1 MLPFTREQFFTV
13 FLEYNDAVWPASI
26 LAYGLGL
33 IALITMLWPKP
44 FWSRVTAFILAMM
57 WAWTGVAYHGIFF
70 SPINGAAYLF
80 GAIFVTQAFL
90 FIYFG
95 ALYDGLQFGET
106 QGLRA
111 IMGWTFI
118 GYAVIAYP
126 MIGIAVGHSYNELPQ
141 FGITPCPVTL
151 FTFGI
156 LLFAKPPLPWVLLV
170 IPVIWS
176 LIGGTAAIFLAVPQD
191 WLLLASGVITTVL
204 QVFSKSN
211 PGQSA
216 ANPADLSEK

>member
-1 MLPFTREQFFTV
+1 MLPFTREQFFAV
-13 FLEYNDAVWPASI
+13 FLEYNNAVWPASI

-33 IALITMLWPKP
+33 IALIAVLWPKS
-44 FWSRVTAFILAMM
+44 FWSRVTASIVAMM

-70 SPINGAAYLF
+70 STINGAAYLF
-80 GAIFVTQAFL
+80 GAIFVAQAFL

-95 ALYDGLQFGET
+95 ALNDRLQFSET

-111 IMGWTFI
+111 VMGWAFV
-118 GYAVIAYP
+118 GYAMIAYP
-126 MIGIAVGHSYNELPQ
+126 LIGIAAGHAYDTLPQ

-176 LIGGTAAIFLAVPQD
+176 LIGGTAAILLAVPQD
-191 WLLLASGVITTVL
+191 WLLLASGVITAVL
-204 QVFSKSN
+204 LVFSKSN

-216 ANPADLSEK
+216 AKPADLSEK

>member
-13 FLEYNDAVWPASI
+13 FLEYNHAVWPASI
-26 LAYGLGL
+26 LAYGFAV
-33 IALITMLWPKP
+33 IALIAVLWPKP
-44 FWSRVTAFILAMM
+44 FWSRVTSSVLAIM

-70 SPINGAAYLF
+70 SAINSAAFLF
-80 GAIFVTQAFL
+80 GAIFVIQAFL

-95 ALYDGLQFGET
+95 VLNDRLQLGKT
-106 QGLRA
+106 QGPRV

-118 GYAVIAYP
+118 GYALIAYA
-126 MIGIAVGHSYNELPQ
+126 MIGLAVGHSYNELPQ

-156 LLFAKPPLPWVLLV
+156 MLFAKPPLPWILLV

-176 LIGGTAAIFLAVPQD
+176 LIGGTAAILLAVPQD
-191 WLLLASGVITTVL
+191 WLLLASGLITSVL
-204 QVFSKSN
+204 LVFSKSN
-211 PGQSA
+211 PSQSA
-216 ANPADLSEK
+216 T